1 MNKRKIVILITSAFF
16 IFSSIVVLASFVFQK
31 IVDGTST
38 TGSIEVDEMYFVD
51 NSDSNN
57 SLELDAAGKYIS
69 CYATEKKGWAN
80 ETDDIY
86 LNQLSLKFSYK
97 TTIDVYVRIHIQDA
111 WISTKTY
118 TNGLVST
125 TYIEKDKITGRSP
138 FAPEDT
144 ENWIYD
150 ENTNCIYYKYK
161 VEVEDG
167 ELLNATHEFKLDS
180 TYFYESTKSTSYREH
195 VIVHV
200 SYYVDI
206 IQANRAEKKWQV
218 DFEELGIVDSAVPT
232 N

>member
-1 MNKRKIVILITSAFF
+1 MNKRKIIILLSSVFF
-16 IFSSIVVLASFVFQK
+16 VFSSIVVLASFVFQK
-31 IVDGTST
+31 IIDVTST
-38 TGSIEVDEMYFVD
+38 TGVIEVTEMKFGNY
-51 NSDSNN
+51 SNPDDIQYQ
-57 SLELDAAGKYIS
+57 EAEGKYIA

-118 TNGLVST
+118 TNGLEST
-125 TYIEKDKITGRSP
+125 TYIEKDKITGKSP
-138 FAPEDT
+138 FAPLDT

-150 ENTNCIYYKYK
+150 ENTNCIYYKTK
-161 VEVEDG
+161 VTVGDEQI
-167 ELLNATHEFKLDS
+167 LNATHEFKLDS
-180 TYFYESTKSTSYREH
+180 EYFYESSPSTSYREH

-206 IQANRAEKKWQV
+206 VQANRAEKKWQV
-218 DFEELGIVDSAVPT
+218 DFEDLGIE
-232 N
+232 